1 MIKGYM
7 GDVCFNSKLLKN
19 HIIYIDGNRRIEK
32 IAPFISEC
40 EGVILCDNIL
50 LVVNEGVEASQEN
63 IRTLKDE
70 YNNSEQKEKLL
81 HERSE
86 AEDDRISIKWIC
98 AKNPYDSEEYCMWS
112 AAAQISEVV

>member
-1 MIKGYM
+1 MVHRNLEYKAALIGEFACKRYFYLLNKMPNVLDKMI
-7 GDVCFNSKLLKN
+7 
-19 HIIYIDGNRRIEK
+19 
-32 IAPFISEC
+32 C
-40 EGVILCDNIL
+40 ENIL
-50 LVVNEGVEASQEN
+50 WEHLADIQNTCNAYMDDFRLRLVHS
-63 IRTLKDE
+63 DE